1 MKKLA
6 LVLAVTVSSFVFG
19 QKSFEVI
26 PQVKNLFNAGG
37 FGDLELVNNDDVLV
51 YIYSN
56 DPVNIVPVEQ
66 YLNSF
71 EFNKYLN
78 TNLYEVNFEVN
89 DNFMAL
95 IADPDV
101 PEDLTVVGYKETIEI
116 KDIRTNKYVLSITV
130 FYENYSS
137 LISNITV
144 FTADAIIN

>member
-1 MKKLA
+1 MKKFLV
-6 LVLAVTVSSFVFG
+6 VLAVAVSGFVFG
-19 QKSFEVI
+19 QDNFEVI
-26 PQVKNLFNAGG
+26 PQFKNLFNAGG
-37 FGDLELVNNDDVLV
+37 FGNLELVNDDVQV
-51 YIYSN
+51 YVYSN
-56 DPVNIVPVEQ
+56 DPVNIVPVTK

-78 TNLYEVNFEVN
+78 ANLYEIEFQVN
-89 DNFMAL
+89 DNVMAL

-101 PEDLTVVGYKETIEI
+101 PEDLIVVGYKETIVI
-116 KDIRTNKYVLSITV
+116 KDISTNKSILSITV